1 MKQLQRN
8 LIYFVL
14 LVIKKQTKIN
24 KHQPRK
30 AQIAVGSSQ
39 KTLHPSLKCENIS
52 HTSGR
57 GKKKT
62 GFIVDEIYK
71 RRISEEK
78 ISGMSGVISETAR

>member
-14 LVIKKQTKIN
+14 LVVKKTN
-24 KHQPRK
+24 KNKQQQQQPRK

-39 KTLHPSLKCENIS
+39 KTLHPSLKCENTS

-57 GKKKT
+57 NSTKFTNVKYG
-62 GFIVDEIYK
+62 
-71 RRISEEK
+71 RRGGIK
-78 ISGMSGVISETAR
+78 IKGVSGVIYKTAG